1 MTGAL
6 FQAGLVGDLSH
17 FLCKQRPSLRPPR
30 KSNLAL
36 DKEDGR
42 TDGIIRMQAGWAGKR
57 RGTCTNS
64 QCRFSLTNADS
75 GADFDQI
82 RSDFEGTFSMIWGI
96 GIFVGEETPLESAY
110 VG

>member
-42 TDGIIRMQAGWAGKR
+42 TDGIIRMQAGWAAVG
-57 RGTCTNS
+57 RGVGLQESEGELAQTA
-64 QCRFSLTNADS
+64 NAD
-75 GADFDQI
+75 F
-82 RSDFEGTFSMIWGI
+82 
-96 GIFVGEETPLESAY
+96 L
-110 VG
+110 

>member
-42 TDGIIRMQAGWAGKR
+42 TDGIIRMQAGWAAVGR
-57 RGTCTNS
+57 QESEGELARTA
-64 QCRFSLTNADS
+64 NAD
-75 GADFDQI
+75 F
-82 RSDFEGTFSMIWGI
+82 
-96 GIFVGEETPLESAY
+96 L
-110 VG
+110 